1 MIPAPEPNARASSDR
16 RTGQVRGVVASSAR
30 RSGPVP
36 TVAYARSVPVTQAGL
51 VSVRAALAL
60 GVITAL
66 SVASVSPAWAIDHSR
81 AVETDADNTQSQV
94 RLVLSEIRN
103 TIARERR
110 YPVDQRFVEAM
121 LAYDRGN
128 LPVASVL
135 FYDLVWNPEFQRST
149 DYYEALYRL
158 GASLYKQRNY
168 RGAKRYL
175 DQVLRRT
182 GGPHFEDALQS
193 LADIAIRLRNFN
205 EVTQYASHLNTVPP
219 GPRRSELVYQFGR
232 SFLAASRI
240 DDARKYLSQ
249 VGVGEKPW
257 TAARFYLGALHVQ
270 DGKLEEAR
278 RAFGDVISASTS
290 QDTASRPPQIVTDY
304 AQIAVARIE
313 MHEKRFKEAIS
324 AYLRID
330 RSSPLFEEA
339 LFELSACYVAAENPK
354 AALGSL
360 DLLLLTVS
368 DDNLAVEAAVLRGR
382 INLMLKEYD
391 AADGSYK
398 DVVDRFSAINGE
410 MARFAQSSQL
420 LEQFFTWLLHRGGE
434 DYAVVRPVSERVA
447 RFVERDPDM
456 GRVVALFDEMA
467 TEKRDVKQSA
477 RLAETLTVAL
487 QSNTRLETF
496 PALRDK
502 WLSLLEAENKLV
514 AIGQNTI
521 ALLSRQG
528 QSALSPDDRA
538 RAQGLMALNAKLYA
552 AFQQMPATARAYNM
566 RQTRIDSQMSEMAA
580 QISLMRGQLTS
591 QRDELQSIEKL
602 LNDRLYG
609 ADAVNLSKDRE
620 NQIRAGLEEQ
630 RHEIRR
636 IGREIDKLSG
646 DVEVDATRLGSNDDI
661 NANES
666 RLRAA
671 LLANQRSIQALYGS
685 AMTRASMTPDQVQRL
700 AGVRARIDQTLI
712 EIAGGFREID
722 GRVREKTAEM
732 TKVLE
737 HEKGNIAEYQATVAE
752 YEEESRRIAR
762 DIGFYL
768 IRKAQ
773 GHLADIV
780 LEADLGL
787 VDVAWQRKQDKQ
799 AKVRE
804 LQDERAA
811 KVKSLQN
818 VLESLVGGNE
828 AEEDEP

>member
-1 MIPAPEPNARASSDR
+1 MIPAPERNAHAFLAR
-16 RTGQVRGVVASSAR
+16 RTGQVRGHLASSA
-30 RSGPVP
+30 SWN
-36 TVAYARSVPVTQAGL
+36 
-51 VSVRAALAL
+51 ALAFGATGASAVRKGGL
-60 GVITAL
+60 RASLIVVL
-66 SVASVSPAWAIDHSR
+66 FVVAASPSWAIDHSR

-94 RLVLSEIRN
+94 RIVLSEIRN

-110 YPVDQRFVEAM
+110 YPMDRRFVEAT

-128 LPVASVL
+128 LSVASVL
-135 FYDLVWNPEFQRST
+135 YYDLVWNPDFQRTS

-158 GASLYKQRNY
+158 GSSLYKQRNY

-175 DQVLRRT
+175 DQVLKRT
-182 GGPHFEDALQS
+182 GAPHFEDALQA

-205 EVTQYASHLNTVPP
+205 DVTQYASHLRSVPP
-219 GPRRSELVYQFGR
+219 GTRRAELLFQFGR
-232 SFLAASRI
+232 SFLAASRF

-270 DGKLEEAR
+270 DGKLEDAR

-290 QDTASRPPQIVTDY
+290 QDTASRPAQIVTDY
-304 AQIAVARIE
+304 AQIGIARIE
-313 MHEKRFKEAIS
+313 MHEKRLKEAIS
-324 AYLRID
+324 AYQRID

-368 DDNLAVEAAVLRGR
+368 DDSLAVEAAVLRGR

-410 MARFAQSSQL
+410 MTRFAQSTQL
-420 LEQFFTWLLHRGGE
+420 LEQFFTWLLHRGGA

-502 WLSLLEAENKLV
+502 WLALLEAENKLV
-514 AIGQNTI
+514 AIGQTTI
-521 ALLSRQG
+521 ALLNK
-528 QSALSPDDRA
+528 QSQPALSAEDRSQA
-538 RAQGLMALNAKLYA
+538 DGLMALNARLYA
-552 AFQQMPATARAYNM
+552 AFQKMPATARAYNM
-566 RQTRIDSQMSEMAA
+566 RQTRIDSQMIELAA
-580 QISLMRGQLTS
+580 QISLIRAQLTT
-591 QRDELQSIEKL
+591 QRDELQSTEKL
-602 LNDRLYG
+602 LNDRLYA
-609 ADAVNLSKDRE
+609 ADAVNLSKERE

-636 IGREIDKLSG
+636 IGREVDKLTG
-646 DVEVDATRLGSNDDI
+646 DVEIDATRLGSNDDI

-666 RLRAA
+666 LLRSA
-671 LLANQRSIQALYGS
+671 LLANQRAVQALMGS
-685 AMTRASMTPDQVQRL
+685 AMNRAGMTPDQVQRL
-700 AGVRARIDQTLI
+700 SGVRARIDQTLI
-712 EIAGGFREID
+712 EIAAGFREID

-737 HEKGNIAEYQATVAE
+737 QEKGNIAEYQATVAE

-804 LQDERAA
+804 LQDERAT
-811 KVKSLQN
+811 KIKSLQN
-818 VLESLVGGNE
+818 VLESLVGGNDV
-828 AEEDEP
+828 EEDEP